1 MAHMGLNSYLQQVE
15 RCIEDADGETLAEL
29 VSFRHPHVHSSKLQ
43 SPDFESQC
51 QAYLESPYDE
61 MVAAH
66 IRCAGAVRGGDF
78 VDSFACQTVVVQSF
92 LRAFQTQKEENWAL
106 PVLKVVTLDLRL
118 FAIQAEA
125 GKASRG
131 HSKPGELLE
140 KAADHI
146 MSCFRVC
153 VSDMRTSEELTKRW
167 ATLALVNQLFKI
179 YFKINKLPL
188 CKPLIR
194 AIDSS
199 SLKDRFSLA
208 QTVTYKFFV
217 GRKAMFDSEF
227 RTAAN
232 YLQFAFDN
240 CYPTSNNNKWL
251 ILVYLIPVKMLLG
264 HMPSARLLT
273 EYRLPQFIDVAKAV
287 SQGNMRLLSA
297 TLQKNEVFFIH
308 FRIYLIL
315 EKLKIIAYRNLFKK
329 VSLLQK
335 THLILLASFETALKF
350 SGDEDTDIDEVQCI
364 IANLIDKVSPSP

>member
-1 MAHMGLNSYLQQVE
+1 
-15 RCIEDADGETLAEL
+15 
-29 VSFRHPHVHSSKLQ
+29 
-43 SPDFESQC
+43 
-51 QAYLESPYDE
+51 
-61 MVAAH
+61 
-66 IRCAGAVRGGDF
+66 
-78 VDSFACQTVVVQSF
+78 
-92 LRAFQTQKEENWAL
+92 
-106 PVLKVVTLDLRL
+106 VVTLDLRL

-125 GKASRG
+125 EKASRG

-188 CKPLIR
+188 CKPLVR

-240 CYPTSNNNKWL
+240 CYPTSKNNKWL

-287 SQGNMRLLSA
+287 SQGNMRLLSE

-335 THLILLASFETALKF
+335 THLIPLASFETALKF
-350 SGDEDTDIDEVQCI
+350 SGDEETDIDEVQCI
-364 IANLIDKVSPSP
+364 IANLIDKAYIRGYMSYQHQKLVVSKQNAFPALSSVMKQ